1 MRICRRHACL
11 PNEQHD
17 ATPIAYSRCAREEDI
32 VPPGGTAT
40 FSFRVKGMLPG
51 TFIVPLRGVIYG
63 GAWMD
68 DLGMYMVV
76 TVR

>member
-1 MRICRRHACL
+1 
-11 PNEQHD
+11 
-17 ATPIAYSRCAREEDI
+17 
-32 VPPGGTAT
+32 
-40 FSFRVKGMLPG
+40 VKGTLPG